1 MACAIDEI
9 NRMYTRYFRA
19 ELCDLFKFLVLLS
32 EVRLGFVVDSFVVIQ
47 RIRSWP

>member
-32 EVRLGFVVDSFVVIQ
+32 EVRLVFVVDSFVVIQ